1 MPKNMIPPWRPFYYY
16 THNIRHTPNST
27 KILHTLLLQYMRSA
41 AVLLDLLYIAPD
53 MTSTTATRRPH
64 LSIFKQSVTSSKHNI
79 DLLAS
84 NNSFLWQ
91 LFASYIY
98 DK

>member
-1 MPKNMIPPWRPFYYY
+1 MSKNMIPPWRPFYYY

-64 LSIFKQSVTSSKHNI
+64 LGIIKQSVTSSKHNNRP
-79 DLLAS
+79 LCE
-84 NNSFLWQ
+84 Q
-91 LFASYIY
+91 
-98 DK
+98 